1 MKVPRKGGFLLVCNH
16 QCLLDPMFAV
26 IPVTRQFCFAARDS
40 LFRVPFIG
48 WLIKTYNSIPIR
60 RGKPDL
66 AAVKLC
72 VERLKQNYGLIIFPE
87 GTRTIDGKIS
97 NLKPGF
103 GLLARKANV
112 PIIPVV
118 IDGAFECW
126 PRHRAFPSPGKVD
139 LIYGDPIAPEKLAT
153 FDDREFAKYLTGTLR
168 EMQTEL
174 RMKIGRQPFDYSESE
189 QSRPDAEASED
200 SQPAADIGVK
210 TFETSQQAAGP
221 DAERQGGGKISY
233 LWYFMWC
240 WLCRIFCMLFFH
252 PRPFNLS
259 RIPKK
264 GGFLLLSNHQSF
276 LDPMLNANP
285 FTRPCCF
292 AARDTLFKIPI
303 FGRIVRSV
311 NAIPIK
317 RGQADLTAMR
327 MFVEKLKDG
336 YGLVLYPE
344 GTRTLDGKIAEV
356 KPGFSLLARRAN
368 VPIIPSVIDG
378 AYECWPKKKKLFSP
392 GKVYVNYG
400 EPIPPEKVAELGD
413 REFAKYLT
421 KILRQMQTELRLK
434 VGRKPFEY
442 TDSEK

>member
-26 IPVTRQFCFAARDS
+26 IPVTRQFCFAARDG
-40 LFRVPFIG
+40 LFRVPLIG
-48 WLIKTYNSIPIR
+48 WLIRTYNSIPIK

-72 VERLKQNYGLIIFPE
+72 VEKLKQGYGLIIFPE
-87 GTRTIDGKIS
+87 GTRTLDGKIS
-97 NLKPGF
+97 ELKPGF

-118 IDGAFECW
+118 IDGSFECW
-126 PRHRAFPSPGKVD
+126 PRHRAIPSPGKID
-139 LIYGDPIAPEKLAT
+139 LIYGDPIEPEKLAT

-174 RMKIGRQPFDYSESE
+174 RLKIGKQPFDYSVS
-189 QSRPDAEASED
+189 QD
-200 SQPAADIGVK
+200 SQPAINLDAK
-210 TFETSQQAAGP
+210 AAETSKQAVSPG
-221 DAERQGGGKISY
+221 AERYGGGKIGY

-285 FTRPCCF
+285 ITRPCCF
-292 AARDTLFKIPI
+292 AARDTLFNVPI
-303 FGRIVRSV
+303 FGTMLHTV

-327 MFVEKLKDG
+327 MFVERLKDG

-344 GTRTLDGKIAEV
+344 GTRTLDGKIAEI

-400 EPIPPEKVAELGD
+400 LPIPPEKVAELGD

-421 KILRQMQTELRLK
+421 KILRDMQTELRLK

-442 TDSEK
+442 PDN

>member
-1 MKVPRKGGFLLVCNH
+1 MKVPKKGGFLLVCNH

-48 WLIKTYNSIPIR
+48 WLIRTYNSIPIR

-72 VERLKQNYGLIIFPE
+72 VERLKQGYGLIIFPE

-118 IDGAFECW
+118 IEGAFECW
-126 PRHRAFPSPGKVD
+126 PRHQKFPSPGKVD
-139 LIYGDPIAPEKLAT
+139 LIYGDPIAPEKIEAL
-153 FDDREFAKYLTGTLR
+153 DDRQFARYLTGTLR
-168 EMQTEL
+168 EMQSEL
-174 RMKIGRQPFDYSESE
+174 RTKIGKQAFDYSGSE
-189 QSRPDAEASED
+189 QSHAEAEACEESKSAVSINVKQPEI
-200 SQPAADIGVK
+200 SQPIVK
-210 TFETSQQAAGP
+210 VVTKK
-221 DAERQGGGKISY
+221 QGGGKISY

-240 WLCRIFCMLFFH
+240 WLCRIFCMLLFR
-252 PRPFNLS
+252 PRVFNLS

-303 FGRIVRSV
+303 FGRMVRSV

-378 AYECWPKKKKLFSP
+378 AYECWPKSQKLFSP
-392 GKVYVNYG
+392 GKIYVNYG
-400 EPIPPEKVAELGD
+400 WPILPEKIAELGD
-413 REFAKYLT
+413 RAFAKYLT
-421 KILRQMQTELRLK
+421 KILREMQTELRLK
-434 VGRKPFEY
+434 VGKKPFDY
-442 TDSEK
+442 SND

>member
-1 MKVPRKGGFLLVCNH
+1 MVCNH
-16 QCLLDPMFAV
+16 QCWLDPMFVV

-40 LFRVPFIG
+40 LFRVPLIG
-48 WLIKTYNSIPIR
+48 WLIRTYNSIPIR

-72 VERLKQNYGLIIFPE
+72 VGRLKQGYGLTIFPE

-126 PRHRAFPSPGKVD
+126 PRHQVFPSPGKVD
-139 LIYGDPIAPEKLAT
+139 LIYGDPISPEKIAS
-153 FDDREFAKYLTGTLR
+153 FDDRELAKYLTGTLR

-174 RMKIGRQPFDYSESE
+174 RAKIGKQPFDYSTSE
-189 QSRPDAEASED
+189 QSRAEVETREESG
-200 SQPAADIGVK
+200 GVVDVNVK
-210 TFETSQQAAGP
+210 PPETSQPIDKVAAG
-221 DAERQGGGKISY
+221 RQGGGKISY

-240 WLCRIFCMLFFH
+240 WLCRIFCMLFFQ
-252 PRPFNLS
+252 PRAFNLS

-285 FTRPCCF
+285 ITRPCCF
-292 AARDTLFKIPI
+292 AARDTLFKVPI
-303 FGRIVRSV
+303 FGRMVHTV

-327 MFVEKLKDG
+327 MFVERLKDG
-336 YGLVLYPE
+336 FGLVLYPE
-344 GTRTLDGKIAEV
+344 GTRTLDGKIAEI

-368 VPIIPSVIDG
+368 VPVIPSVIDG
-378 AYECWPKKKKLFSP
+378 AYECWPKNRKLFSP
-392 GKVYVNYG
+392 GRVFVNYG
-400 EPIPPEKVAELGD
+400 EPISPEKIAELGD
-413 REFAKYLT
+413 REFARYLT
-421 KILRQMQTELRLK
+421 KVLRDMQSELRLK
-434 VGRKPFEY
+434 VGKKPFEY
-442 TDSEK
+442 SGGEK